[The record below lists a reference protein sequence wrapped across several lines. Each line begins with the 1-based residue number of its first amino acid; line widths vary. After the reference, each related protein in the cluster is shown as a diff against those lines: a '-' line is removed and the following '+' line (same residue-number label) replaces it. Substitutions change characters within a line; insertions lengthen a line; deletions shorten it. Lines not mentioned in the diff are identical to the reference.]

1 MALARAEHELTKF
14 ELEITKERPR
24 PEFNVEWP
32 TEWTGDGHLRDLDA
46 SNPNTV
52 LVRLF
57 EGSEEWQFVENE
69 WFKTGDA
76 SRAFSGTLLTV
87 DRVQNKKAFE
97 AYYSRVRLLA
107 SRNKS
112 TFPKGTS
119 IYVKA
124 NEHWMKHGTSLT
136 KPEVI
141 YNGEQGLDCRFS
153 GPCLFG
159 IAAYTA
165 EDASYSHGY
174 RYDVGDGT
182 YQMFLVRVAAG
193 NIEEIATPTAAQK
206 EYRKPSPG
214 FDSVRGYVGKNFKA
228 IMVYQPDLAYPAYL
242 LTYRDKV

>member
-1 MALARAEHELTKF
+1 MALAHAERELAIFTSKITTERAA
-14 ELEITKERPR
+14 
-24 PEFNVEWP
+24 EFNVQWP
-32 TEWTGDGHLRDLDA
+32 TEWTGDGHLRDMDA

-52 LVRLF
+52 LVRLSK
-57 EGSEEWQFVENE
+57 GSEEWQFVENE

-119 IYVKA
+119 IFVKA
-124 NEHWMKHGTSLT
+124 NEHWMKHGTRAT

-141 YNGEQGLDCRFS
+141 YNGEQGLDYRYS
-153 GPCLFG
+153 GQGLFG

-165 EDASYSHGY
+165 EDAVYSHDY
-174 RYDVGDGT
+174 RHNVGDGT

-193 NIEEIATPTAAQK
+193 NIEEIPNRTDAHMQ
-206 EYRKPSPG
+206 YRVPSPG
-214 FDSVRGYVGKNFKA
+214 FDSVRGCVRDPNFKA
-228 IMVYQPDLAYPAYL
+228 IMVYQPDSAYPAYL
-242 LTYRDKV
+242 LTYSQNA